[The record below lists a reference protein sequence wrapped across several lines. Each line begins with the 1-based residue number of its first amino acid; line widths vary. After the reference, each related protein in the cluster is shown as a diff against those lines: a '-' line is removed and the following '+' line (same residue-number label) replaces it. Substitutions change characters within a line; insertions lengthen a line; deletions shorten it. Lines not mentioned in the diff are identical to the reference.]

1 MADGTMM
8 SDVETL
14 ASQIVEGST
23 RALARG
29 LTWVESG
36 GSGPKR

>member
-1 MADGTMM
+1 MADGTMI

-23 RALARG
+23 RAL
-29 LTWVESG
+29 G
-36 GSGPKR
+36 GAHLGRVAASGPKR